1 MRLKNIRIKSYRTI
15 SSEQSLDLSKG
26 MTIVGPNNT
35 GKTNILRAI
44 QLLFTGLD
52 NKYNY
57 QRDLDL
63 TFRDTRSRTS
73 LVAVFEGDPLEND
86 KDIYDSLDE
95 LHSILGTSRNDE
107 TEISLNL
114 QFSSNSN
121 PTYQFFP
128 NAKKPRG
135 NKQAQF
141 SAKHRQ
147 LVTDLLSKFACF
159 YIPSEKGVKELYND
173 LLVPSLKSL
182 VAEKIYTYIDD
193 IRGILDAT
201 AENINSVFSDVGI
214 SGIKASFGVPN
225 DSLEEFISGFD
236 FRLRDPEETSIFRK
250 GMGIQSTAM
259 MASFLWITSEEISR
273 GRSVIWLLEEPESY
287 LHPGLSLN
295 CDKILKKLKEY
306 ALVVST
312 THSLSF
318 IPQDPK
324 IVIGTELDSSGRT
337 KFNSFKTYFEAGK
350 SLRGSLGVR
359 FSDYYNFS
367 KFNVLLEGPTD
378 RDYFLW
384 ILDLIPNNHDGFS
397 SSWPYL
403 RSAENSFMDFGGIKF
418 LTGFLRATYEFISK
432 ETIVVSVFD
441 GDSAAEDERRKLQHY
456 FSNKQIPFNP
466 NLHYVS
472 VRNRFAIEGL
482 FPDEWIINAYEEHS
496 SWFDDFSVDASNY
509 VEPFR
514 VKDTSKTQFSNFMKA
529 LAKEKNDY
537 KWAER
542 WINVC
547 QVIDSALEKLTQQME
562 SQR

>member
-1 MRLKNIRIKSYRTI
+1 
-15 SSEQSLDLSKG
+15 

-73 LVAVFEGDPLEND
+73 LIAVFEGDPIEND
-86 KDIYDSLDE
+86 KDIYNSLDE
-95 LHSILGTSRNDE
+95 LHSILGTSRNGE

-135 NKQAQF
+135 NKQVQF

-147 LVTDLLSKFACF
+147 LVTDLLSKFVCF

-182 VAEKIYTYIDD
+182 AAEKIHTYIDD
-193 IRGILDAT
+193 IRGILDTT
-201 AENINSVFSDVGI
+201 AEHINSVFSDVGI
-214 SGIKASFGVPN
+214 SGIKASFGIPN

-259 MASFLWITSEEISR
+259 MASFLWITSEEMSR

-318 IPQDPK
+318 VPQDPK

-350 SLRGSLGVR
+350 SLRSSLGVR

-367 KFNVLLEGPTD
+367 RFNVLLEGPTD

-384 ILDLIPNNHDGFS
+384 ILDLIPSNHGEFS

-432 ETIVVSVFD
+432 ETVVVSVFD

-456 FSNKQIPFNP
+456 FGNKQIPFNP

-482 FPDEWIINAYEEHS
+482 FPDKWIVSAYEEHS
-496 SWFDDFSVDASNY
+496 SWFDDFSVDASNH

-514 VKDTSKTQFSNFMKA
+514 IKDTSKTQFANFMQA
-529 LAKEKNDY
+529 LAKEENDY
-537 KWAER
+537 KWAEQ